1 MKIYRG
7 EPTPDQQ
14 QPAAPQAGPGPGEP
28 GTVGRRCSGGEGWS
42 GRTAVLQEEDC
53 DQVKTLLWTALHWAA
68 ASDQVG
74 LQEIQALLHFGALKS
89 LKTGMDETPYDIA
102 VRKNRPLEILAELQL
117 PPAVTENK
125 EVIENI
131 KTVAHKIIEE
141 RVGDKIKENGMQLPQ
156 IQILWEI
163 SNECGKQKH
172 RTVAEKL
179 QIKISVS
186 NLPIVDL
193 IAGESV
199 LYPVLGMRGGYS
211 LDLDYEENQLYL
223 VSWSRVDGQEE
234 RHTITCRGE
243 LLPDIADTLDLLTV

>member
-1 MKIYRG
+1 M
-7 EPTPDQQ
+7 
-14 QPAAPQAGPGPGEP
+14 
-28 GTVGRRCSGGEGWS
+28 
-42 GRTAVLQEEDC
+42 LQEEDC

-74 LQEIQALLHFGALKS
+74 LQEIQTLLHFGALKS

-102 VRKNRPLEILAELQL
+102 VRKNRPVEILAELQL

-172 RTVAEKL
+172 RTVAENYKSRCSLLAAGQLLIGL
-179 QIKISVS
+179 QGSLCCTRCWGCAAATVS
-186 NLPIVDL
+186 TWTTRRT
-193 IAGESV
+193 SCT
-199 LYPVLGMRGGYS
+199 
-211 LDLDYEENQLYL
+211 
-223 VSWSRVDGQEE
+223 W
-234 RHTITCRGE
+234 
-243 LLPDIADTLDLLTV
+243 